1 MQKWMLSSEVAPS
14 GAAHVALTAL
24 RIAVAAFFA
33 FMAWR
38 NLSGDPAMADDFRRW
53 GYSDGFRQLTALLQ
67 IAGALVLLVP
77 ALTWLGAGLLGCI
90 LVGAVVTHLRFDPPT
105 AALSPLVFMALV
117 AVLLVAY
124 RPVAL
129 RG

>member
-1 MQKWMLSSEVAPS
+1 MQKWMLSPDAAPHG
-14 GAAHVALTAL
+14 GAHLALTGL
-24 RIAVAAFFA
+24 RWLLAAFFV

-38 NLSGDPAMADDFRRW
+38 NLSGDPALAEDFRRW
-53 GYSDGFRQLTALLQ
+53 GYSDGFRQLTAVLQ

-77 ALTWLGAGLLGCI
+77 AVSWLGAGLLACI
-90 LVGAVVTHLRFDPPT
+90 LVGAVVTHARFDPL
-105 AALSPLVFMALV
+105 AAVVSPLVFLALV